1 MTRHLWPIH
10 KQETLMETTNTN
22 IERRALTGSVQLRMI
37 DGQQWPEY
45 VEGIAA
51 VVNTVTDIGW
61 FEEQIAPG
69 AFDEALK
76 TSDIRA
82 LGNHDP
88 NIVLG
93 RTASGT
99 AEVWVNEEGQLAYRF
114 TPDEG
119 NPAHVSW
126 VRSIQRGDIS
136 QSSFAF
142 TMDTAQWSQSDK
154 YGDMGLRTIVKIKE
168 LFDVSPVTYPAYAST
183 TISARDEESL
193 KAERERMAAE
203 RNNDAERISRSNA
216 AKIEA
221 VKTLINTIKK

>member
-1 MTRHLWPIH
+1 M
-10 KQETLMETTNTN
+10 
-22 IERRALTGSVQLRMI
+22 ADGSAE
-37 DGQQWPEY
+37 WPEY
-45 VEGIAA
+45 VEGVAA
-51 VVNTVTDIGW
+51 VVDQTTDIGW
-61 FEEQIAPG
+61 FEERIAPG

-99 AEVWVNEEGQLAYRF
+99 AEVWVNESGQLAYRF
-114 TPDEG
+114 TPDQG
-119 NPAHVSW
+119 NPTHVSW

-142 TMDTAQWSQSDK
+142 TVGTAQWSQSDK

-168 LFDVSPVTYPAYAST
+168 LYDVSPVTYPAYAST
-183 TISARDEESL
+183 SISARDEESL
-193 KAERERMAAE
+193 KAERDRMTAE
-203 RNNDAERISRSNA
+203 QNADADRISRSNA
-216 AKIEA
+216 AKIQA
-221 VKTLINTIKK
+221 VKTLTKTI